1 MNKLEIRNILTNNE
15 NAGIV
20 YDFIRDEVI
29 LLIRG
34 DEKENLKVIDTF
46 DSFTYADKKDY
57 WDQFIRN
64 CGIEFEN
71 NLGTYEEEK
80 DKSLALYNYYF
91 KDSNQG
97 HEETKIQEIKKEDR
111 KRLNKYQ
118 EKLDVPLVFILISLI
133 FSTPFLL
140 QLNTSNIKPLTGF
153 VEFLV
158 FIISISIMLYM
169 LVRMIKVARS
179 EKAGIKEISTMSISV
194 IIIVWF
200 MFVCRAIVQ

>member
-97 HEETKIQEIKKEDR
+97 HEEMKIQEIKKEDR

-118 EKLDVPLVFILISLI
+118 EYFDLPLVFILISLI

-140 QLNTSNIKPLTGF
+140 HLKISDIKPLTGF
-153 VEFLV
+153 AEFLA
-158 FIISISIMLYM
+158 FIISISIMSYM

-179 EKAGIKEISTMSISV
+179 EKSGIKEMSTMGISA

-200 MFVCRAIVQ
+200 MLVCHAIVQ

>member
-97 HEETKIQEIKKEDR
+97 HEEMKIQEIKKEDR

-118 EKLDVPLVFILISLI
+118 EYFDLPLVFILISLI

-140 QLNTSNIKPLTGF
+140 HLKISDIKPLTGF
-153 VEFLV
+153 AEFLA

-179 EKAGIKEISTMSISV
+179 EKSGIKEMSTMGISA

-200 MFVCRAIVQ
+200 MLVCHAIVQ